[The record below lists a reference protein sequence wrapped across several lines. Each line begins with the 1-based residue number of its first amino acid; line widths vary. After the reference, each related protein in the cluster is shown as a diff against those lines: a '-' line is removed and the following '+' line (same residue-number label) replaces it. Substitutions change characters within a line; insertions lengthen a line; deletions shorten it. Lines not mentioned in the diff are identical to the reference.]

1 MTLQSSPARQTEAL
15 AAAMQQ
21 IAGATETELE
31 QLLPRPEGATAR
43 LDEAMRYACLGG
55 GKRLRALLV
64 AAGADLFGVPRARS
78 LRVAAAIEMLHA
90 YSLVHDDLPCMDDDD
105 LRRGKPTLHRAFD
118 EATAVLAGDALQS
131 QAFAVLADPATHEDA
146 GLRAELVAGLAR
158 AAGARG
164 MVGGQVIDI
173 AAEQRSLAGRPLDM
187 AEITHLQALKTGA
200 LIRFSAE
207 AGAILGRA
215 GAADRAA
222 LRDFATDLGL
232 AFQIADDILDHEG
245 SVEEVGKAVG
255 KDAAAG
261 KATFVGL
268 LGLDEARARARA
280 LTKSAQAALAGFG
293 PRAGILQALAE
304 FVITRRS

>member
-1 MTLQSSPARQTEAL
+1 MTEQPSPAF
-15 AAAMQQ
+15 AAAMQDV
-21 IAGATETELE
+21 GAAVEAALDR
-31 QLLPRPEGATAR
+31 LLPAVAQPTRK

-64 AAGADLFGVPRARS
+64 VAGADLFKVPRTQS

-105 LRRGKPTLHRAFD
+105 LRRGKPTVHKAFD
-118 EATAVLAGDALQS
+118 EATAVLAGDGLQT
-131 QAFAVLADPATHEDA
+131 QAFAVLADPATHGDAEVRA
-146 GLRAELVAGLAR
+146 GLVTGLAL

-164 MVGGQVIDI
+164 MVGGQAIDL
-173 AAEQRSLAGRPLDM
+173 AAEDRTAAGRPLSYD
-187 AEITHLQALKTGA
+187 EIAHLQALKTGA
-200 LIRFSAE
+200 LISFSAE

-215 GAADRAA
+215 APAERSVLRAYAA
-222 LRDFATDLGL
+222 DLGL

-245 SVEEVGKAVG
+245 SAAEVGKAVG

-268 LGLDEARARARA
+268 LGLQEARTKART
-280 LTKSAQAALAGFG
+280 LTNSAKTAVLSHFG
-293 PRAGILQALAE
+293 PGSVVLQELAE